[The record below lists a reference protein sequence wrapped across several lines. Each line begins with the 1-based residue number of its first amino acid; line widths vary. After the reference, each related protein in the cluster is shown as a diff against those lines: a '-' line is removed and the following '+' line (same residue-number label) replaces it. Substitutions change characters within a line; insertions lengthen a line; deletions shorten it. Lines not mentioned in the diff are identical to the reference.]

1 MNCQIQ
7 KQVISPPYKHSL
19 RPLPNSIHSGQSR
32 RMDSH
37 PLFQQEQKEAIEL
50 DNSVLLSQRDACRG
64 TTLVGDLQDS
74 LRVRITST

>member
-1 MNCQIQ
+1 
-7 KQVISPPYKHSL
+7 
-19 RPLPNSIHSGQSR
+19 
-32 RMDSH
+32 MDSH